1 MNIQNNG
8 FFTFKNPV
16 AYATGFFVFN
26 KEVTM
31 NKSFITNVISALI
44 LAAGL
49 LLKENML
56 TMVGLFALS
65 GALTNWL
72 AVFMLFEKVPLL
84 YGSGVVPAHFEDF
97 KKGIRALMMEQFFTF
112 ENVDRFLSAGV
123 FSPTKLNLV
132 PVIEKVDLNPT
143 YDGLVKVIMES
154 SFGGMLG
161 MFGGEEALTPLREPF
176 IEHMKKSISDLT
188 EDEKFIELLKEEVEQ
203 PDMMHDILAKIEQ
216 IIEQRLDE
224 LTPQLVKE
232 IIQAMI
238 KKHLGWL
245 VVWGGVFGGL
255 IGLITTFI
263 M

>member
-1 MNIQNNG
+1 
-8 FFTFKNPV
+8 
-16 AYATGFFVFN
+16 
-26 KEVTM
+26 M
-31 NKSFITNVISALI
+31 NKSLITNIISALI

-49 LLKENML
+49 LLKENIL

-72 AVFMLFEKVPLL
+72 AVFMLFEKVPFL
-84 YGSGVVPAHFEDF
+84 YGSGVVPAHFEEF
-97 KKGIRALMMEQFFTF
+97 KKGIRTLMMEQFFTL
-112 ENVDRFLSAGV
+112 ENVDRFLTAGS
-123 FSPTKLNLV
+123 FSPTHLNLT

-143 YDGLVKVIMES
+143 YDGLIKVIMSS

-176 IEHMKKSISDLT
+176 IKHMKTSISELT
-188 EDEKFIELLKEEVEQ
+188 QDEEFIGLLKEEIEQ
-203 PDMMHDILAKIEQ
+203 PNMMQDILAKIEK

-245 VVWGGVFGGL
+245 VVWGGIFGGL

-263 M
+263 L

>member
-1 MNIQNNG
+1 
-8 FFTFKNPV
+8 
-16 AYATGFFVFN
+16 
-26 KEVTM
+26 M
-31 NKSFITNVISALI
+31 NKSLITNIISALI

-49 LLKENML
+49 LLKEDIL

-72 AVFMLFEKVPLL
+72 AVFMLFEKIPFL
-84 YGSGVVPAHFEDF
+84 YGSGVVPAHFEEF
-97 KKGIRALMMEQFFTF
+97 KKGIRTLMMEQFFTL
-112 ENVDRFLSAGV
+112 ENVDRFLTAGS
-123 FSPTKLNLV
+123 FSSTHLNLT

-143 YDGLVKVIMES
+143 YDGLIKVIMES

-176 IEHMKKSISDLT
+176 IKHMKTSISELT
-188 EDEKFIELLKEEVEQ
+188 QDEKFIALLKEEIEQ
-203 PDMMHDILAKIEQ
+203 PGMMHDILAKIEQ
-216 IIEQRLDE
+216 IIEQRLNE

-245 VVWGGVFGGL
+245 VVWGGIFGGL

-263 M
+263 L

>member
-1 MNIQNNG
+1 
-8 FFTFKNPV
+8 
-16 AYATGFFVFN
+16 
-26 KEVTM
+26 M
-31 NKSFITNVISALI
+31 NKSLITNIIAALI

-49 LLKENML
+49 FLKENIL

-72 AVFMLFEKVPLL
+72 AVFMLFEKIPFL
-84 YGSGVVPAHFEDF
+84 YGSGVVPAHFEEF
-97 KKGIRALMMEQFFTF
+97 KKGIRSLMMDQFFTL
-112 ENVDRFLSAGV
+112 ENVDRFLSASS
-123 FSPTKLNLV
+123 FSPAQLNLR
-132 PVIEKVDLNPT
+132 PVIEKVDFNPT

-154 SFGGMLG
+154 SFGNMLG
-161 MFGGEEALTPLREPF
+161 MLGGEEALMPLREPF
-176 IEHMKKSISDLT
+176 IIHMKKSISELT
-188 EDEKFIELLKEEVEQ
+188 QDEKFIALLKEQIEQ
-203 PDMMHDILAKIEQ
+203 PDMMNDILAKIEQ

-255 IGLITTFI
+255 IGLVSAFVV
-263 M
+263 